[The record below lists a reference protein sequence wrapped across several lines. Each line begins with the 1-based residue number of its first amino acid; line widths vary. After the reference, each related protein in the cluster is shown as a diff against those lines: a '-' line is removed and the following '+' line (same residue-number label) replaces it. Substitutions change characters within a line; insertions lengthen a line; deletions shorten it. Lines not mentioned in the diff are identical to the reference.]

1 MLNLHRIM
9 SLLVA
14 TITWMSLLAAK
25 AKARPE
31 CLLGDKYYAQP
42 DYRSLNTSKFM
53 DMNTTNMTTA
63 TWRQPVTGD
72 LDINYLYTVEVA
84 VGNPP

>member
-1 MLNLHRIM
+1 MLNLQIIM

-14 TITWMSLLAAK
+14 TITWMSLLADK

-42 DYRSLNTSKFM
+42 DYRSLNT
-53 DMNTTNMTTA
+53 
-63 TWRQPVTGD
+63 
-72 LDINYLYTVEVA
+72 
-84 VGNPP
+84 

>member
-1 MLNLHRIM
+1 MLNLQIIM

-14 TITWMSLLAAK
+14 TITWMSLLADK

-31 CLLGDKYYAQP
+31 CLLGDKYYVQP
-42 DYRSLNTSKFM
+42 DYRSLNTSKF
-53 DMNTTNMTTA
+53 MNTTNMTTA